1 MIWPEADRITHLRLH
16 RAVIT
21 TQLDYGSIDRGSANK
36 SYIKLLDPIYN
47 QSLKIAPGTLKTYPV
62 ESVFVESIYRRSEQL
77 YLQYALELVVVRQIL
92 YFW

>member
-1 MIWPEADRITHLRLH
+1 MIWPETERITLLRLH
-16 RAVIT
+16 RPVIT
-21 TQLDYGSIDRGSANK
+21 TKLDYGSIDRESANK

-47 QSLKIAPGTLKTYPV
+47 QRLEIAPWTFKTYPV
-62 ESVFVESIYRRSEQL
+62 ESVFVESVYRRSEQL